1 MPAKLPE
8 IRMKSIGHRI
18 SISTTSFSSRPVMPA
33 STSVSSGRS
42 VKVNTVASSADHK
55 RMNRKASHGTPGWKY
70 ERDAQ
75 SSSANGRVNRNLM
88 NRSNNEPASFTRPQI
103 HPTNTTPKR
112 TMPAQ
117 KNQMV
122 RPASHHGPRQF
133 HETPV
138 PPHEHAP
145 EAHDAAPED
154 PDGAPGVPPRQQ
166 QRREEPAAPGAER
179 QRVERSEE
187 QTSELQS

>member
-1 MPAKLPE
+1 MPAQLPE

-18 SISTTSFSSRPVMPA
+18 SISTTSFSSRPVRPA
-33 STSVSSGRS
+33 STSVSSGRG

-122 RPASHHGPRQF
+122 RPASHHDSSSAVRN
-133 HETPV
+133 
-138 PPHEHAP
+138 
-145 EAHDAAPED
+145 
-154 PDGAPGVPPRQQ
+154 PPR
-166 QRREEPAAPGAER
+166 PER
-179 QRVERSEE
+179 NGSV
-187 QTSELQS
+187 